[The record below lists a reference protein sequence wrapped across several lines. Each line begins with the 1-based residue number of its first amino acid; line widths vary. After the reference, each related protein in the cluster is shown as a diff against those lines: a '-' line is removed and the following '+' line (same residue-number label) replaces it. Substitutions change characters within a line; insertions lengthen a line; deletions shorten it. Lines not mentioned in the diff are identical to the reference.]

1 LAYVVRPMRL
11 DDVDEVGRVER
22 ECFTTPWPASAYR
35 REIRDNRLSRYI
47 VITSD
52 EAADEA
58 ASPGAAAEGASESGC
73 DCDST
78 DRTSALRRALE
89 QLLRPLGI
97 GGSAEPA
104 PRGERIVG
112 FAGMWLMIDEAHIT
126 TICVAKSHRG
136 RGLGEVLMSR
146 LMDLAAEIGADRVT
160 LEVRVSNE
168 PAKSLYRKY
177 GFAEEGIRKR
187 YYSDDNE
194 DAAIMWSQSLGDQA
208 YRSRLDALRA
218 ESLARAGALTIVPTE
233 TRSQM

>member
-1 LAYVVRPMRL
+1 MRL
-11 DDVDEVGRVER
+11 EDVDEVGRVER
-22 ECFTTPWPASAYR
+22 ECFTTPWPSSAYR

-52 EAADEA
+52 EATDEA
-58 ASPGAAAEGASESGC
+58 ASPGAAPVSASDADCGC
-73 DCDST
+73 DSAE
-78 DRTSALRRALE
+78 RTSALRRALE

-97 GGSAEPA
+97 GGSPESA

-177 GFAEEGIRKR
+177 GFTEEGIRKR

-194 DAAIMWSQSLGDQA
+194 DAAIMWSQSLA
-208 YRSRLDALRA
+208 VPEYRKRLDGLRA

-233 TRSQM
+233 TQGQT